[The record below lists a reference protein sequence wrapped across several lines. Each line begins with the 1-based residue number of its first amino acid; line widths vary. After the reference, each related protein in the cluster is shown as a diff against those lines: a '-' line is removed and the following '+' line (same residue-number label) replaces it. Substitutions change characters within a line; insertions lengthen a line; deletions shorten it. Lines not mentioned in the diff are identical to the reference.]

1 MNAGVDALTETFNNI
16 TEMGN
21 EISSFFSMNVLI
33 AVFIKIGL
41 CIAVILAAAVI
52 IRILKACIKKLVY
65 SHKTF
70 SERKS
75 KTLYTVCI
83 SVARYLVYFLAF
95 CQILSIFG
103 INVASFIAVAG
114 VGSVAIAFGAQSLV
128 QDIITGMFIL
138 AEDQFGVGDVITVE
152 GCTGTVESI
161 GIRSTRIRS
170 SDGNL
175 FIVPNGQVK
184 IVTNMSKEF
193 NRAVVDVGVAYES
206 DVDMVIDI
214 LEDELLK
221 VFENNSVKGLLKRP
235 DVLGVVEL
243 GDSAVVI
250 RITADSA
257 IGENWAIER
266 ELRRI
271 IKKRL
276 DKEGVTIPYPQR
288 VVHIAS
294 QSGVEK

>member
-1 MNAGVDALTETFNNI
+1 MSEEVNVLTETFNNI

-21 EISSFFSMNVLI
+21 EISSFFSMEVLI
-33 AVFIKIGL
+33 AVLIKIGL
-41 CIAVILAAAVI
+41 CVAVVLIAAI
-52 IRILKACIKKLVY
+52 IIKVLKACIKKLVY

-75 KTLYTVCI
+75 KTLYTVCV
-83 SVARYLVYFLAF
+83 SVVRYLVYFFAL

-170 SDGNL
+170 ADGNL

-193 NRAVVDVGVAYES
+193 NRAVVDIGVAYES

-221 VFENNSVKGLLKRP
+221 VFENNTIKGLLKRP

-250 RITADSA
+250 RVTADSA

-294 QSGVEK
+294 NGGEEK